1 MRKVIY
7 FATLLLFFCNLT
19 NAIPLELLRCNIEK
33 AQKQDALKIH
43 IVDTKRKLDAHELF
57 NYYKSK

>member
-1 MRKVIY
+1 MKRII
-7 FATLLLFFCNLT
+7 FFIIWLLFFFKLT
-19 NAIPLELLRCNIEK
+19 YAIPLELLRCNIEK
-33 AQKQDALKIH
+33 AQKQDALKVH